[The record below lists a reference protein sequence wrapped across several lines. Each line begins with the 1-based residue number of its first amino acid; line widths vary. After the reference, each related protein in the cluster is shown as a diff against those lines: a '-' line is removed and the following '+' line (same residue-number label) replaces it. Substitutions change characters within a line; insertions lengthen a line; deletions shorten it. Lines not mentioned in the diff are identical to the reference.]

1 MEKYI
6 CSVGSDQDGKVGSV
20 VFFPSPICK
29 ESFLPCHPTPSAQSF
44 LLSIKQTYWHRAG
57 CRQGKGFHHYFDP
70 VHQVTMFFPLSG
82 VASGRRRYPHLG
94 LRPRAHLY
102 GCACPEQRAKQA
114 CQETKALRYSEVEE
128 RQFPSGKVSS
138 SFSCISY
145 LLL

>member
-1 MEKYI
+1 M

-29 ESFLPCHPTPSAQSF
+29 ESFLPCHPTPTAQSF

-82 VASGRRRYPHLG
+82 VASGGRRYPRLG
-94 LRPRAHLY
+94 LRPRATCTAVPALSSVPSKLAKKPRLSDTLKSRK
-102 GCACPEQRAKQA
+102 GNSGQARSPLPFPAFLACS
-114 CQETKALRYSEVEE
+114 CS
-128 RQFPSGKVSS
+128 FP
-138 SFSCISY
+138 
-145 LLL
+145 